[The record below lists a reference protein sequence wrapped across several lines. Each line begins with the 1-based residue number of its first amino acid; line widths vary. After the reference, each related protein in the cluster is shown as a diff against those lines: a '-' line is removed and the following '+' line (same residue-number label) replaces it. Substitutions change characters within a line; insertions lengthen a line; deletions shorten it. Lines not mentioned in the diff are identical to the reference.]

1 MNNVM
6 NLRRRGF
13 LTEQQV
19 LTAARFKKNPN
30 DFKLAPTLY
39 RTLFDII
46 VRDIPLET
54 IERERGW
61 PARSAKLM
69 LSQLLYA
76 LEECYGWWIGED
88 PQPESDTVRKLSDDL
103 KFVTGQD
110 DQRVPKLIEEF
121 GFTPKEA
128 RLFVILSNNPG
139 KVFSKETLIRRLYH
153 GQSEDEIP
161 ETKTVDVFI
170 CKMRKKLPEDF
181 RITTHWGEGYS
192 FRVESK
198 EAAA

>member
-6 NLRRRGF
+6 NLRRRGL

-39 RTLFDII
+39 RILYDII

-61 PARSAKLM
+61 PSRSAKLM

-88 PQPESDTVRKLSDDL
+88 PVAESETVRKLSDDL
-103 KFVTGQD
+103 KFTTGQD
-110 DQRVPKLIEEF
+110 DQRIPRLIEEY

-128 RLFVILSNNPG
+128 RLFVIFSNNPG
-139 KVFSKETLIRRLYH
+139 KVFSKETLIRRLCH

-161 ETKTVDVFI
+161 ETKIVGVFI
-170 CKMRKKLPEDF
+170 CKMRKKLPADW

-192 FRVESK
+192 FHVEQQ

>member
-1 MNNVM
+1 MQNVM

-30 DFKLAPTLY
+30 DFKLAPTLF

-88 PQPESDTVRKLSDDL
+88 PVPESETVRKLSNDL
-103 KFVTGQD
+103 KFTTGQD
-110 DQRVPKLIEEF
+110 DQRVPRLMEEF
-121 GFTPKEA
+121 GLTPKEA
-128 RLFVILSNNPG
+128 RLFFILSNNPG

-153 GQSEDEIP
+153 GQSEDEVP
-161 ETKTVDVFI
+161 ETKIVDVFI
-170 CKMRKKLPEDF
+170 CKLRKKLPADF
-181 RITTHWGEGYS
+181 QITTHWGEGYS
-192 FRVESK
+192 FHVQK
-198 EAAA
+198 QEAAA

>member
-1 MNNVM
+1 MQNVM

-30 DFKLAPTLY
+30 DFKLAPTLF

-88 PQPESDTVRKLSDDL
+88 PVPESETVRKLSDDL
-103 KFVTGQD
+103 KFTTGQD
-110 DQRVPKLIEEF
+110 DQRVPRLMEEF

-128 RLFVILSNNPG
+128 RLFFILSNNPG

-153 GQSEDEIP
+153 GQSEDEVP
-161 ETKTVDVFI
+161 ETKIVDVFI
-170 CKMRKKLPEDF
+170 CKLRKKLPADF
-181 RITTHWGEGYS
+181 QITTHWGEGYS
-192 FRVESK
+192 FHVQK
-198 EAAA
+198 QEAAA

>member
-61 PARSAKLM
+61 PTRSAKLL

-76 LEECYGWWIGED
+76 IEECYGWWIGED
-88 PQPESDTVRKLSDDL
+88 PKPESDTVRKLSDDL
-103 KFVTGQD
+103 TFVTGQD
-110 DQRVPKLIEEF
+110 DQQISKLIEEF
-121 GFTPKEA
+121 GFTLKEA
-128 RLFVILSNNPG
+128 RLFLILSNSPG
-139 KVFSKETLIRRLYH
+139 KVFSKETLIRRLYY

-161 ETKTVDVFI
+161 EMKIVDVFI
-170 CKMRKKLPEDF
+170 WRIRKKLPKDF
-181 RITTHWGEGYS
+181 RITTHWGVGYS
-192 FRVESK
+192 FDVESK

>member
-1 MNNVM
+1 MQNVM

-19 LTAARFKKNPN
+19 LTAARSEIRD
-30 DFKLAPTLY
+30 DFKLAPTLF

-61 PARSAKLM
+61 PARSVKLM

-88 PQPESDTVRKLSDDL
+88 PVPESETVRKLSDDL
-103 KFVTGQD
+103 KFTTGQD
-110 DQRVPKLIEEF
+110 DQRVPRLMEEF

-153 GQSEDEIP
+153 GQSEDEVP
-161 ETKTVDVFI
+161 ELKIVDVFI
-170 CKMRKKLPEDF
+170 CKMRKKLPADF
-181 RITTHWGEGYS
+181 QITTHWGEGYS
-192 FRVESK
+192 FHVQKQEV
-198 EAAA
+198 AA